1 MYAHVVSML
10 CTTPR
15 ERVTQNTPE
24 QVWSR
29 ARKKLTK
36 VQISDNKNK
45 NVAPTLALTNNELIV
60 NFAKYTM
67 GVREGKGP

>member
-29 ARKKLTK
+29 ARKKLTE

-45 NVAPTLALTNNELIV
+45 NVVLALTNNELIV

-67 GVREGKGP
+67 GVRKGKGP